1 MQLRCMESCEALV
14 EFRCAT
20 LVGSIGKALETVTFL
35 DFLQPWES
43 AAAVGNA
50 VVNVVLCWIYDAK
63 KIAIERFSIPGLC
76 FKNLNHC

>member
-1 MQLRCMESCEALV
+1 MQLRCMESCEVLA

-20 LVGSIGKALETVTFL
+20 LVGSVGKALETVTFL
-35 DFLQPWES
+35 EFLQSWES

-50 VVNVVLCWIYDAK
+50 VVNAVLCWIYDDK

-76 FKNLNHC
+76 FKD

>member
-20 LVGSIGKALETVTFL
+20 LVGSIGKSPESVTFL
-35 DFLQPWES
+35 DFLHPWES

-50 VVNVVLCWIYDAK
+50 VVNAVLCWIYDGK
-63 KIAIERFSIPGLC
+63 KIAIERFSIPGLVL
-76 FKNLNHC
+76 KT